1 MSTPAP
7 DYLHDANKVVEL
19 LARYREEF
27 GEETEAEREEMRD
40 AYDENDPKHPDFT
53 ERVLARAEYLEDR

>member
-1 MSTPAP
+1 MSDNVP
-7 DYLHDANKVVEL
+7 DDANRVVEL

-27 GEETEAEREEMRD
+27 GEETEAEREREEMRD

-53 ERVLARAEYLEDR
+53 ERVLSRAEYLEDR

>member
-1 MSTPAP
+1 MSAP
-7 DYLHDANKVVEL
+7 FTDFW
-19 LARYREEF
+19 ARYREEF
-27 GEETEAEREEMRD
+27 GEEPEAEREAEEMRD

>member
-1 MSTPAP
+1 MSAP
-7 DYLHDANKVVEL
+7 FTDFW
-19 LARYREEF
+19 ARYREEF
-27 GEETEAEREEMRD
+27 GEEPPMTEAEREREEMRD

>member
-1 MSTPAP
+1 MSAP
-7 DYLHDANKVVEL
+7 FTDFW
-19 LARYREEF
+19 ARYREEF